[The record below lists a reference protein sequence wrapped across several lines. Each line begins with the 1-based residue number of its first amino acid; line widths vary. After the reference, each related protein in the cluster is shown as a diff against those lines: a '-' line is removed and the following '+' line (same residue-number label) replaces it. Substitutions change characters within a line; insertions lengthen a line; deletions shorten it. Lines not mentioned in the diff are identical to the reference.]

1 MMADTINVIMTT
13 KFNGN
18 IYLFYLVFFSPT
30 FTNHRAAGEGGGH
43 FCNSSLPLPAAS
55 QTI

>member
-18 IYLFYLVFFSPT
+18 IYFFYLVFFSPT

-55 QTI
+55 QTL